1 MARPNFHALGVLHNS
16 SDGQLV
22 HSPCSVRRALLHQRQ
37 EQRVH
42 KVSEASLRMLDACGT
57 AQDVLS
63 LVKEQLKDL
72 QFTFGRGRIGEPEI
86 GNKIAAYNLGRKMLK
101 IETLNR
107 LNSLKGMKIKGM
119 RNKCINPHLSSIDD
133 NLKGVVNVLKEVRMT
148 AISIMEV
155 LLSLI
160 SISWLDHK
168 SAKWSFASRLVR
180 FNSHRLNII
189 CDLMALQD
197 TNKRLEA
204 VEIAIEDLEVELECM
219 FRRLIQI
226 RVSLLNILTN

>member
-1 MARPNFHALGVLHNS
+1 MARPNFHALGVLPNS
-16 SDGQLV
+16 SSGLV
-22 HSPCSVRRALLHQRQ
+22 HSPGSIRRALLHQRQ

-42 KVSEASLRMLDACGT
+42 KVSEESLRMLDAYGT
-57 AQDVLS
+57 AQDVLL
-63 LVKEQLKDL
+63 LVKKQLKDL
-72 QFTFGRGRIGEPEI
+72 QFTFSRGSIGEPEI
-86 GNKIAAYNLGRKMLK
+86 GNRIAAYNLGRKTLK

-119 RNKCINPHLSSIDD
+119 RNKCINLHLSSIDD

-160 SISWLDHK
+160 SISWLDPK
-168 SAKWSFASRLVR
+168 SAKCSFASRLVR
-180 FNSHRLNII
+180 LNRHRLNNI

-204 VEIAIEDLEVELECM
+204 VEIAIEDLEAELECM
-219 FRRLIQI
+219 FRRLIQT

>member
-57 AQDVLS
+57 AQDVLL

-107 LNSLKGMKIKGM
+107 LNSLKGMKIKGV

-148 AISIMEV
+148 AISIME
-155 LLSLI
+155 
-160 SISWLDHK
+160 
-168 SAKWSFASRLVR
+168 
-180 FNSHRLNII
+180 
-189 CDLMALQD
+189 D